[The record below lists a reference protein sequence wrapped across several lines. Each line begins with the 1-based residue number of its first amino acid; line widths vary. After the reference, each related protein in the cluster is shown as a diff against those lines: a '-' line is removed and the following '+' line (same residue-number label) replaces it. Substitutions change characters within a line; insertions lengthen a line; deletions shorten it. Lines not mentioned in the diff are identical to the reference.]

1 MLNNSRV
8 QVNETAIGQVA
19 GKINFTITTDVSIQA
34 NGISRGVVHQT

>member
-8 QVNETAIGQVA
+8 QVNETAVGQVA
-19 GKINFTITTDVSIQA
+19 GKINFTTTDVSIQA